1 MKLKEKNQNAT
12 CGLRTEPNELQPAG
26 IVAAMTLNL
35 ARLGLSVIYDPAV
48 AGCH

>member
-1 MKLKEKNQNAT
+1 MKFKEKNQPVD
-12 CGLRTEPNELQPAG
+12 CEQSQPPNELQPAG

-35 ARLGLSVIYDPAV
+35 ARLGLSVIYDVAV